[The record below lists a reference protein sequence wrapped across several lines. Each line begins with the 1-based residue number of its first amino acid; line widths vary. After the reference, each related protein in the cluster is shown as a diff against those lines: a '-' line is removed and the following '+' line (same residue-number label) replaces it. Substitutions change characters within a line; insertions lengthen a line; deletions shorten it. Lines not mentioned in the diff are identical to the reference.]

1 MPSRTV
7 YFYSK
12 GDTACFSQFHQNKF
26 RAPLPTRTSITDP
39 SSTLSHSAST
49 PSPTP
54 TQAAEFHH
62 FAFAEQYMM
71 YSKAVLF
78 EDTASATAILNAN
91 TPGRCKQLGRAVRG
105 FDEAVWDLH
114 KVSIVEE
121 GNWWKFTQGL
131 GAEGAAIRAQLLATG
146 ERELVEASPRDRVW
160 GIGFNE
166 ASAEGNRALWGQN
179 LLGKVLDKTRQRI
192 REIEWL
198 EKPFQAIPLSFYSQ
212 LEWRTSF
219 RSHPARLTMDANGL
233 GKLLPKA
240 LSSVKRKTRR
250 NKPVVDD
257 DAKRDSTDADLLPSR
272 ADSVDDHGR
281 DQASVEDRHDD
292 DDDDEHDVDQRQRPA
307 SDTTPP
313 TARPAPISAHPS
325 QIGYLTTSSPV
336 VQANHLDS
344 QLSSSQPT
352 VSSPR
357 HSRPGSRDE
366 VSPRTAA
373 SDDDAPSRQL
383 HLDTRQSRAPS
394 APTTPLIVSTPPT
407 PVESAVAVGGGS
419 SSTDKSKATTTT
431 TTTDGVGADPNPHGS
446 GSNQSM
452 SAPGRNK
459 SSSAFSTIV
468 PSKLSNTVLPSP
480 IAENGPSTQTGGGGF
495 FSSVLNAA
503 QSAASTLSS
512 NIPGGANKSRSSLAR
527 PQTSPSPARTETE
540 PSVQSQPSSE
550 PSMDSKKESAVQT
563 LGSGDLSLS
572 QLGIPEP
579 AGPTAPPP
587 AAAAAKLSEPVDLRF
602 RSDSAPADPQTRH
615 QESFHEDSSRP
626 HSLAEA
632 TVGEPSPSH
641 PDPDGKTSIVRA
653 SSTRSTAKP
662 RKKRRSSVNT
672 GSTRATA
679 AAAMAAQGSAIQ
691 PSTSFAAPKL
701 TGFAIASKKRNRDFH
716 TLFRS
721 VPDDD
726 YLIEDYSCALHRE
739 ILAHGRLYVSEGH
752 LCFSSNILGWTTMLV
767 MSFDEIVSVEKRS
780 TALIFK
786 NGLMIS
792 TLHAKHIF
800 ASFTGRDATYDLII
814 NIWKLGHPTL
824 KSTLNGVR
832 LDGTGG
838 DKTEKVD
845 EPLQERGTRAAS
857 ESDED
862 SDDDDE
868 DDDEEDDDDDD
879 DFYDEENEYAADTQA
894 TELTSPDAETE
905 KSTGRKVSAMTTS
918 AGGAVDA
925 SREAPTSPGGP
936 ADFPGPTT
944 HAPTDCGDS
953 ATHYDKVVGDEVIAA
968 PLGQVYNLVF
978 GPGSVDWM
986 SKWLTSDQK
995 CFDLQME
1002 NKTGLGSDHRIRNYT
1017 YIKPL
1022 NASIGP
1028 KQTKCIVAEAV
1039 DSFDIEKA
1047 INLNVTTQTP
1057 DVPSGNVF
1065 SVKTK
1070 YCLSWAENNGTRIQV
1085 NCTTEWSGKSWLKGP
1100 IEKGVVD
1107 GQMQYCKDLF
1117 AALRAA
1123 TARARAGAA
1132 AHGPG
1137 KARKKAKKNKAQQA
1151 ADGGAERNGGSK
1163 TTKKSDWGPLE
1174 PVRGLLE
1181 PCVEMA
1187 GPVLTGNVM
1196 YGLLVGLLVAMWFGY
1211 GSVPS
1216 KSAGR
1221 YGPDLLYSPG
1231 RLAAYDE
1238 MWRREESELW
1248 EWLDERVGLD
1258 RLGSAKAEKRRQSF
1272 EDKLRDTHM
1281 DEREMEEA
1289 IRVTEEKLKVLR
1301 EVADK
1306 GGRGGK
1312 VEL

>member
-1 MPSRTV
+1 
-7 YFYSK
+7 
-12 GDTACFSQFHQNKF
+12 
-26 RAPLPTRTSITDP
+26 
-39 SSTLSHSAST
+39 
-49 PSPTP
+49 
-54 TQAAEFHH
+54 
-62 FAFAEQYMM
+62 
-71 YSKAVLF
+71 
-78 EDTASATAILNAN
+78 
-91 TPGRCKQLGRAVRG
+91 
-105 FDEAVWDLH
+105 
-114 KVSIVEE
+114 
-121 GNWWKFTQGL
+121 
-131 GAEGAAIRAQLLATG
+131 
-146 ERELVEASPRDRVW
+146 
-160 GIGFNE
+160 
-166 ASAEGNRALWGQN
+166 
-179 LLGKVLDKTRQRI
+179 
-192 REIEWL
+192 
-198 EKPFQAIPLSFYSQ
+198 
-212 LEWRTSF
+212 
-219 RSHPARLTMDANGL
+219 MDANGL

-240 LSSVKRKTRR
+240 LSTVKRKTRR
-250 NKPVVDD
+250 NKPVIDD
-257 DAKRDSTDADLLPSR
+257 EANRDSTDTDLLSR
-272 ADSVDDHGR
+272 TDSIDDHGR
-281 DQASVEDRHDD
+281 DQASLEVRDEDQGNNDD
-292 DDDDEHDVDQRQRPA
+292 DQRRRPA

-325 QIGYLTTSSPV
+325 QIGYLTTSSPE

-344 QLSSSQPT
+344 QPSSGQPT
-352 VSSPR
+352 VSSSR
-357 HSRPGSRDE
+357 QSRPESCDD
-366 VSPRTAA
+366 VSPRTTALD
-373 SDDDAPSRQL
+373 DDDAPSRQL
-383 HLDTRQSRAPS
+383 YLDTRQSRAPS
-394 APTTPLIVSTPPT
+394 APITPLIVSTPPT
-407 PVESAVAVGGGS
+407 PVESAAVVGRDS
-419 SSTDKSKATTTT
+419 SATDKSKATTTTTTTT
-431 TTTDGVGADPNPHGS
+431 TTTDGVGADPGPHGS
-446 GSNQSM
+446 GSNQGM
-452 SAPGRNK
+452 SALGRNK

-468 PSKLSNTVLPSP
+468 PSKLSNTLLPSP
-480 IAENGPSTQTGGGGF
+480 IAENGPSSQTGGSGGF

-527 PQTSPSPARTETE
+527 PQTSPSPPRTEPE
-540 PSVQSQPSSE
+540 PSIKSQRSSE

-579 AGPTAPPP
+579 AGPTAPPV

-602 RSDSAPADPQTRH
+602 RSDSAPADPQTRL
-615 QESFHEDSSRP
+615 ESFHEDSSSRP
-626 HSLAEA
+626 HSLADA
-632 TVGEPSPSH
+632 TVGETSPSH
-641 PDPDGKTSIVRA
+641 ADPDGKTSIVRA

-662 RKKRRSSVNT
+662 HKKRRSSVNT

-679 AAAMAAQGSAIQ
+679 AAAMAAHGSAIQ

-845 EPLQERGTRAAS
+845 EPLQERGTRAVS

-862 SDDDDE
+862 SE
-868 DDDEEDDDDDD
+868 DDDEGEDDDDDDDDDD

-905 KSTGRKVSAMTTS
+905 KSTGRKVSAMTTT

-986 SKWLTSDQK
+986 AKWLTTDQK

-1002 NKTGLGSDHRIRNYT
+1002 DKTGLGSDHRSRNYT

-1039 DSFDIEKA
+1039 DGFDIEKA
-1047 INLNVTTQTP
+1047 VNLNVTTQTP

-1070 YCLSWAENNGTRIQV
+1070 YCLSWAENNGTRVQV

-1117 AALRAA
+1117 AALRTA

-1137 KARKKAKKNKAQQA
+1137 KSRKKAKKNKAQQA
-1151 ADGGAERNGGSK
+1151 VDGGAERNGGSK
-1163 TTKKSDWGPLE
+1163 TTKKRDWGPLE
-1174 PVRGLLE
+1174 PIRGLLE

-1221 YGPDLLYSPG
+1221 YGPDMLYSPG

-1258 RLGSAKAEKRRQSF
+1258 RLGSDKAEKRRQSF
-1272 EDKLRDTHM
+1272 EDKLRDTQM

-1306 GGRGGK
+1306 GGRGGR